1 MSEDRAKRI
10 ATLSS
15 RFTPAADADEA
26 APAQP
31 SAVAAAQPS
40 AVAAAPPARTRGRH
54 TFYLDSGL
62 VARLDRAYR
71 DAAHELYPVEVNK
84 SDYLEAVLTYALE
97 RAPEVKAALRAQLDE
112 S

>member
-15 RFTPAADADEA
+15 RFTPAVDADEVS
-26 APAQP
+26 PAQP
-31 SAVAAAQPS
+31 PAPAT
-40 AVAAAPPARTRGRH
+40 PPARTRGRH

-71 DAAHELYPVEVNK
+71 DVAHEMYPIEVNK

-97 RAPEVKAALRAQLDE
+97 RAPEVKAALHAQLDG

>member
-15 RFTPAADADEA
+15 RFTPAADTDEA

-31 SAVAAAQPS
+31 PAARPT
-40 AVAAAPPARTRGRH
+40 RTRGRH
-54 TFYLDSGL
+54 TFYLDSAL

-97 RAPEVKAALRAQLDE
+97 RAPEVKAALRVQLE
-112 S
+112 GA

>member
-26 APAQP
+26 APTQP
-31 SAVAAAQPS
+31 P
-40 AVAAAPPARTRGRH
+40 AAPPTRTRGRH
-54 TFYLDSGL
+54 TFYLDSAL

-97 RAPEVKAALRAQLDE
+97 RAPEVKAALRVQLE
-112 S
+112 GA

>member
-15 RFTPAADADEA
+15 RFTPAADTDEA

-31 SAVAAAQPS
+31 P
-40 AVAAAPPARTRGRH
+40 AAPPTRTRGRH
-54 TFYLDSGL
+54 TFYLDSAL

-97 RAPEVKAALRAQLDE
+97 RAPEIKAALRVQLE
-112 S
+112 GA

>member
-15 RFTPAADADEA
+15 RFTPATDADEA

-31 SAVAAAQPS
+31 PAVAS
-40 AVAAAPPARTRGRH
+40 AAPPTRTRGRH
-54 TFYLDSGL
+54 TFYLDSAL

-97 RAPEVKAALRAQLDE
+97 RAPEVKAALRVQLE
-112 S
+112 GA

>member
-15 RFTPAADADEA
+15 RFTPAAVPDDGEA
-26 APAQP
+26 SPAPAQP
-31 SAVAAAQPS
+31 PT
-40 AVAAAPPARTRGRH
+40 APKRGRH
-54 TFYLDSGL
+54 TFYLDSAL

-71 DAAHELYPVEVNK
+71 DAAHDLYPVEVNK

-97 RAPEVKAALRAQLDE
+97 RASEVKVALHARLDE

>member
-26 APAQP
+26 APSQP
-31 SAVAAAQPS
+31 PAVAS
-40 AVAAAPPARTRGRH
+40 APPPRTRGRH

-97 RAPEVKAALRAQLDE
+97 RAPEVKVALCAQLDG

>member
-15 RFTPAADADEA
+15 RFTPAADTDEA
-26 APAQP
+26 APAQSP
-31 SAVAAAQPS
+31 
-40 AVAAAPPARTRGRH
+40 AAPPTRTRGRH
-54 TFYLDSGL
+54 TFYLDSAL

-97 RAPEVKAALRAQLDE
+97 RAPEVKAALRVQLE
-112 S
+112 GA

>member
-15 RFTPAADADEA
+15 RFTPAADPDEA

-31 SAVAAAQPS
+31 PTV
-40 AVAAAPPARTRGRH
+40 APPVPLTRTRGRH
-54 TFYLDSGL
+54 TFYLDSAL

-71 DAAHELYPVEVNK
+71 EAAHELYPVEVNK
-84 SDYLEAVLTYALE
+84 SDYLEAVLMYALE
-97 RAPEVKAALRAQLDE
+97 RAPEIKAALGTQLDE

>member
-15 RFTPAADADEA
+15 RFTPAADTDEA

-31 SAVAAAQPS
+31 P
-40 AVAAAPPARTRGRH
+40 AAPPTRTRGRH
-54 TFYLDSGL
+54 TFYLDSAL

-97 RAPEVKAALRAQLDE
+97 RAPEVKAALRVQLE
-112 S
+112 GA

>member
-26 APAQP
+26 PP
-31 SAVAAAQPS
+31 AVAAASPDI
-40 AVAAAPPARTRGRH
+40 PPARTRGRH

-71 DAAHELYPVEVNK
+71 DAAHEMYPVEVNK

-97 RAPEVKAALRAQLDE
+97 HASEVKAALHAQLDG